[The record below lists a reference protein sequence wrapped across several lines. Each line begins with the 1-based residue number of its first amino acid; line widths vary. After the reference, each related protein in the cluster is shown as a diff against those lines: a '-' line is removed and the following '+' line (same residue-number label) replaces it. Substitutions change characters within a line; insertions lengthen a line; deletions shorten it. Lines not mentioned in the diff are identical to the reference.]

1 MESWEPAARQI
12 VLFWNSLSQPGS
24 LHIQSN
30 ALQEALEKEEYW
42 TQYLDGL
49 KALTTV
55 IGETGYKAV
64 VLEKMY
70 NNAPSAQRQMIHQF
84 RYQHLDWRWEELYEV
99 ISHLIY
105 IIYDFEELYTPGV
118 FGEDGTALRNRVERA
133 LADEKFKPFTE
144 FLF

>member
-30 ALQEALEKEEYW
+30 ALQEALEKEQYW

-70 NNAPSAQRQMIHQF
+70 NNAPICPEADDSSISVPTSGLALGGAVRGHSALDL
-84 RYQHLDWRWEELYEV
+84 YHL
-99 ISHLIY
+99 
-105 IIYDFEELYTPGV
+105 
-118 FGEDGTALRNRVERA
+118 
-133 LADEKFKPFTE
+133 
-144 FLF
+144 